1 MPPASAAASGAGVSR
16 PASNAS
22 QPGFQALTAAVL
34 PAKWTRMTKLS
45 LKDRARLYYAATAIF
60 LGLAVDAIKRVI
72 VRESM

>member
-1 MPPASAAASGAGVSR
+1 
-16 PASNAS
+16 
-22 QPGFQALTAAVL
+22 
-34 PAKWTRMTKLS
+34 MTKLS